1 MIKPDSLIF
10 PRPKQGHTPL
20 ASIVRIIINV
30 LVLQCLIF
38 DRQIFAQT
46 EHPVTGRK
54 IAPVMGMGGADWLER
69 QERDWEE
76 APDKALD
83 ELSIEKGSTV
93 ADVGAGIGYLSIR
106 VAKRVGPS
114 GKVYAVDVQPEMLSR
129 LKKNAAKAKV
139 SNIETVLGTENDPRL
154 PAGIVDLIFLVD
166 VYHEF
171 SQPQAMLQQMR
182 KALSAK
188 GRLVLIEY
196 RKEDP
201 SVPIRLEHKMSATEV
216 QTEVEAEGYKLTSII
231 RSLPRQNIFV
241 FVAAKPN

>member
-10 PRPKQGHTPL
+10 PRPKQGLTPL

-154 PAGIVDLIFLVD
+154 PAGKVDLIFLVD